1 MPVVDQSF
9 DLPERVV
16 DVWEAGLDLA
26 ADELQTISR
35 LLSPAERD
43 RAARFLFERDRRRF
57 AAGRGR
63 LRQLLG
69 RYADASPSAIV
80 IETRASGKPF
90 SRGELPLDFNLS
102 HADDRV
108 VFAFAHCPIGI
119 DVERIRPLPD
129 LLAIAARFFAPGEYD
144 AMQRLTGAP
153 LQDTFFRCWTLKE
166 AYLKAVGDG
175 LSVPLSAFEVNL
187 DPCEPRMLS
196 CDRDPDEPSRW
207 QFAAWADGGFA
218 IALAIAADTGSVLVR
233 RRSWPPGVTLD
244 RSFSANLTITRPGH

>member
-1 MPVVDQSF
+1 VDHSL

-16 DVWEAGLDLA
+16 DVWEAELDLP
-26 ADELQTISR
+26 ADELRTLSG

-43 RAARFLFERDRRRF
+43 RASRFLFERDRRRF
-57 AAGRGR
+57 AAARGR

-69 RYADASPSAIV
+69 RYLDAPPSAV
-80 IETRASGKPF
+80 LIETGALGKPF
-90 SRGELPLDFNLS
+90 TRGDPPLEFNLS

-108 VFAFAHCPIGI
+108 VFAFAQCAVGI

-129 LLAIAARFFAPGEYD
+129 LLPIAEQFFAPGEHE

-166 AYLKAVGDG
+166 AYLKGVGDG
-175 LSVPLSAFEVNL
+175 LSIPLSAFQVRLN
-187 DPCEPRMLS
+187 PFKPRLLS
-196 CDRDPDEPSRW
+196 CQRDPDEPSRW

-218 IALAIAADTGSVLVR
+218 IALAVAADTGSVLVR
-233 RRSWPPGVTLD
+233 RRSWPPGVILD
-244 RSFSANLTITRPGH
+244 RSSSAEFDNHAAWS